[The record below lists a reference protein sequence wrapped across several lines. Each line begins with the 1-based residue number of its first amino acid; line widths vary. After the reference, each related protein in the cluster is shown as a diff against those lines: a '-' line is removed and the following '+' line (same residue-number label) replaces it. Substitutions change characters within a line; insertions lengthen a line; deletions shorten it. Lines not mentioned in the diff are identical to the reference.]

1 MLDLTRNSMNFANV
15 GLMSICTSIIVS
27 LDIIITSIGRRNIVG
42 SFLVII
48 NIDLLATWLT
58 VI

>member
-1 MLDLTRNSMNFANV
+1 MLHLTRNSMNFANV

-27 LDIIITSIGRRNIVG
+27 LNIIITSVGRRNIVE

-48 NIDLLATWLT
+48 NIDLLAT
-58 VI
+58 